1 MIATGPSAGAAV
13 PLLASAL
20 DETAGLPASGA
31 LLGLCALA
39 GICAAVGAVCAAS
52 LLVYSPTKLARD
64 ELGRRLVLH
73 LEGVER
79 EYQVV
84 ARLLMLGGVSAA
96 AFLAWFGAGGSPL
109 FRGVVVGLVGVVL
122 LLLVGVMPA
131 QLAEARAESAVRL
144 TVRLLNP
151 LRALLRFVLALPLLH
166 ASRAILRLFRI
177 AEGSRMPEPDE
188 IADDIL
194 AAVSDSAQ
202 DVELPDE
209 ERRWIENI
217 VELKSMHASEVMT
230 PRTDMVSFPS
240 SMPLLEAVGRA
251 IEAGFSR
258 YPVYDTRIDDV
269 VGVFY
274 AKDALEVLGK
284 EGDLGARPVGQMV
297 RKPIFV
303 PESMSLVDLLRL
315 FRATKKQL
323 AVVLDEYGG
332 TAGLVSIEDVL
343 EEIVGEIKDEY
354 DPEGEQPVKVVED
367 GAVIEVSGR
376 TRIDEANEHLGELLP
391 EGEDYDTVAGWVFT
405 TLDRIPKVGESV
417 EIGRVGIRI
426 LEADDR
432 RIARMRLTAQRPA
445 GSEQPADVGP
455 PRENAD

>member
-1 MIATGPSAGAAV
+1 V
-13 PLLASAL
+13 
-20 DETAGLPASGA
+20 
-31 LLGLCALA
+31 
-39 GICAAVGAVCAAS
+39 
-52 LLVYSPTKLARD
+52 
-64 ELGRRLVLH
+64 
-73 LEGVER
+73 
-79 EYQVV
+79 
-84 ARLLMLGGVSAA
+84 
-96 AFLAWFGAGGSPL
+96 
-109 FRGVVVGLVGVVL
+109 
-122 LLLVGVMPA
+122 
-131 QLAEARAESAVRL
+131 ESA
-144 TVRLLNP
+144 
-151 LRALLRFVLALPLLH
+151 H
-166 ASRAILRLFRI
+166 
-177 AEGSRMPEPDE
+177 
-188 IADDIL
+188 DIL

-240 SMPLLEAVGRA
+240 SMPLLEGVRRA
-251 IEAGFSR
+251 IDAGFSR

-274 AKDALEVLGK
+274 AKDALEVLGT
-284 EGDLGARPVGQMV
+284 EADLGERTVGQMV

-315 FRATKKQL
+315 FRATKKQM

-343 EEIVGEIKDEY
+343 EEIVGEIEDEY
-354 DPEGEQPVKVVED
+354 DPEGEQPVKVVEE

-376 TRIDEANEHLGELLP
+376 TRVDEANEHLGDRLP

-405 TLDRIPKVGESV
+405 TLDRIPRVGETV
-417 EIGRVGIRI
+417 EIGGIGIRI

-432 RIARMRLTAQRPA
+432 RIARMRLTVQVAAPGPVAERSEPRAA
-445 GSEQPADVGP
+445 GD
-455 PRENAD
+455 